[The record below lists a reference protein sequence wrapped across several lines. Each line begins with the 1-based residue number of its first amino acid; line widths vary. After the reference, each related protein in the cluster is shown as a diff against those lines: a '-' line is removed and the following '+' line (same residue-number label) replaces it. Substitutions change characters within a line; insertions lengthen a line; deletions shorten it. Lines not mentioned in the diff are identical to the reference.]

1 MFTVESALDWWRA
14 GPKVVECSKS
24 SRARAPAPPT
34 SSECALSDQ
43 AETARL
49 QFHKQMQ
56 HLLLAFALLRAL
68 PALPCAA
75 PITAVPAAVTSMLAN
90 TVWSTPIPETYVL
103 LRLFFYIISYFI
115 KQN

>member
-1 MFTVESALDWWRA
+1 MLFQV
-14 GPKVVECSKS
+14 
-24 SRARAPAPPT
+24 ARAALAPP
-34 SSECALSDQ
+34 Q
-43 AETARL
+43 AETAIL
-49 QFHKQMQ
+49 LGCSLLFHKQMQ

>member
-1 MFTVESALDWWRA
+1 MFTEESALHWWRA
-14 GPKVVECSKS
+14 GPKVVECICIQVA
-24 SRARAPAPPT
+24 RRAPAPPT
-34 SSECALSDQ
+34 SSDQ